1 MPVHGSN
8 RLIPSRRPPEG
19 MAPGR
24 VGTWVVNGRQF
35 GDGTGFYGIG
45 PQAFPEKSC
54 PSVDRTVHSESRQA
68 VFADRSRTGGPPAP
82 GGLICCVFLPWGRV
96 RSLAVAMDVS
106 LYVEC
111 WQEAARHK
119 WIESQNRGYDLGE
132 EALVD
137 WFRRY
142 WPLYCRVARL
152 EHLAGRRRWTEFPD
166 ADFNLLNRL
175 AETEDQTTIEWIIER
190 AWQGHE
196 NLNLI
201 DDARE
206 FELPMDRV
214 IHILTQLHLN
224 LAQLEPPPLS
234 PPQFAPPRTLRPG
247 N

>member
-1 MPVHGSN
+1 
-8 RLIPSRRPPEG
+8 
-19 MAPGR
+19 
-24 VGTWVVNGRQF
+24 
-35 GDGTGFYGIG
+35 
-45 PQAFPEKSC
+45 
-54 PSVDRTVHSESRQA
+54 
-68 VFADRSRTGGPPAP
+68 
-82 GGLICCVFLPWGRV
+82 
-96 RSLAVAMDVS
+96 MDVS

-152 EHLAGRRRWTEFPD
+152 EHLAGHRRWAEFPD

-175 AETEDQTTIEWIIER
+175 VETEDQSTIEWIIER

-224 LAQLEPPPLS
+224 LAQLAPPPLS
-234 PPQFAPPRTLRPG
+234 PPQFAAPRNLRPG